1 MFKSNDGDQ
10 LIRVATY
17 ARVSTQEQ
25 ATENTSMASQEGQL
39 TAYCQMRGWTIIN
52 SYVDPGFTGK
62 NGDRPGLKQ
71 LLADARIGLF
81 DKVLVCKLDRLA
93 RSLRLLMDVEAELK
107 EYEVSLT
114 SIRESVDTS
123 NGTGKMV
130 FQLFGMVAEWD
141 RDNIIERCK
150 NGRIQRYKSGCWA
163 GGKPTFGYSYDKTT
177 RKLVINEDQAKIV
190 RLIFNGYNSGKS
202 IKAMNRVLDDQRI
215 PTIRGKARG
224 WIDSGIRFI
233 LINPIYKG
241 TLIVS
246 RNCHITD
253 LAKTDLS
260 KAITINVPA
269 IVSESVWSAA
279 QNRLRT
285 NRKLR
290 PPNKHPWL
298 LQGLITCGQCG
309 LSYQGQFPTRTNTA
323 YACRGR
329 LRDSHT
335 DGSPRCNG
343 PTLIAKWLEDQV
355 WMKISDILTNP
366 DKLREV
372 IQESLGI
379 LKGRQAELDSI
390 LKPIN
395 EKLVDLTDKK
405 AKLAD
410 QWVITNME
418 PEKYRKLQSN
428 LNKEETRLKSL
439 RANMDPSRLAELET
453 INTTLQYWHDQF
465 QHAAVAG
472 EGGCGVNVL
481 EKIKPAFKIYG
492 FEDIEP
498 IENIMS
504 ITAKRQILNK
514 LQINLIVFKDCIEIR
529 CQIPIA
535 PEKSV
540 NAILNLEMPLFHKH
554 RREKT
559 GLNL

>member
-1 MFKSNDGDQ
+1 
-10 LIRVATY
+10 
-17 ARVSTQEQ
+17 
-25 ATENTSMASQEGQL
+25 
-39 TAYCQMRGWTIIN
+39 
-52 SYVDPGFTGK
+52 
-62 NGDRPGLKQ
+62 
-71 LLADARIGLF
+71 
-81 DKVLVCKLDRLA
+81 
-93 RSLRLLMDVEAELK
+93 
-107 EYEVSLT
+107 
-114 SIRESVDTS
+114 
-123 NGTGKMV
+123 
-130 FQLFGMVAEWD
+130 
-141 RDNIIERCK
+141 
-150 NGRIQRYKSGCWA
+150 
-163 GGKPTFGYSYDKTT
+163 
-177 RKLVINEDQAKIV
+177 
-190 RLIFNGYNSGKS
+190 
-202 IKAMNRVLDDQRI
+202 
-215 PTIRGKARG
+215 
-224 WIDSGIRFI
+224 
-233 LINPIYKG
+233 
-241 TLIVS
+241 
-246 RNCHITD
+246 
-253 LAKTDLS
+253 
-260 KAITINVPA
+260 
-269 IVSESVWSAA
+269 
-279 QNRLRT
+279 
-285 NRKLR
+285 
-290 PPNKHPWL
+290 
-298 LQGLITCGQCG
+298 
-309 LSYQGQFPTRTNTA
+309 
-323 YACRGR
+323 
-329 LRDSHT
+329 
-335 DGSPRCNG
+335 
-343 PTLIAKWLEDQV
+343 
-355 WMKISDILTNP
+355 MKISDILTNP

-372 IQESLGI
+372 IEESLGI